1 MLTSG
6 TFVDILAM
14 LPVVLR
20 YYVTGI
26 AGANVS
32 PVGDVMT
39 VVGTTALVAIQTGF
53 IMIYERN

>member
-1 MLTSG
+1 MLAGG

-20 YYVTGI
+20 YYVTRI
-26 AGANVS
+26 ARTNVS
-32 PVGDVMT
+32 PVGDVVT
-39 VVGTTALVAIQTGF
+39 VVGTAALVAIQTGF